1 MRDWNLKAEELRTI
15 TIAADARF
23 TAPNYYND
31 QVWELSLSGGEPAAL
46 ALQTTYG
53 LRARGMRLFPRF
65 VEGDQD
71 VGDPDKFSTPPIL
84 RRFYP
89 NFLLVTC
96 SPFPEIVVEMEYW
109 VPQSDAVAG
118 RIRVTNRSS
127 QQRQVRME
135 WNALLSPND
144 GGERM
149 APNEM
154 EAAPLL
160 SGSTGD
166 LSPVVFITGGAMA
179 TLGPFPALVLG
190 LDLPPGRSRQ
200 FTWCHAACPTL
211 EESFQLARHIASLNF
226 DAERARLELVNAGQ
240 VEIHTGDPDW
250 DLAFGLA
257 QKIALGLFL
266 GPTPQ
271 LPYASFVNA
280 RRPDH
285 GCSLRG
291 DGSDYGHLW
300 SGQNSLDAYTI
311 TNLILPGAPEL
322 AWGLLH
328 NFLSTQEPEGSV
340 DWKPGMGGQ
349 RGNRLAAPLL
359 GNLAW
364 RIYQTDGDRAAL
376 EQVFPKLLDFLQA
389 WFSPEH
395 DRDGDGIPEWDDPM
409 QAGFEDHP
417 LFSRWHTWAKNV
429 DITTSEGPALCAM
442 LYREC
447 QALIAIAKVLDRE
460 EPLPALRSLADN
472 LCAAVESAW
481 EPRTASYQNWD
492 RDSHTIQREEAIGSV
507 VGPGTIH
514 VEQQFPEPV
523 RLLLRIR
530 SSGETTRR
538 SQAFV
543 HGTSP
548 TGNHRVE
555 RIPPDRFQWYLG
567 MGSTTSE
574 RTYSAIE
581 YVEVQGLEETDTLS
595 LHTAGFACQEQTS
608 LLPLWAGIPSQ
619 KRAQAFVSKTIT
631 NPRRYWQP
639 YGLPACPRPPRQ
651 ADPGVCESV
660 HLTWTAMVGEGMVDY
675 GFRAEA
681 AELMTRSMRAIL
693 ATLKSEGGFRRY
705 YHAVTGQGI
714 GEQDALGGLPP
725 LGLFLETLGVRL
737 ISPERVALAGFNPFP
752 WPVTVKYRGLTVLR
766 QKDKTLVV
774 FPGGQTAS
782 IEDPAPRIVS
792 LE

>member
-1 MRDWNLKAEELRTI
+1 
-15 TIAADARF
+15 
-23 TAPNYYND
+23 
-31 QVWELSLSGGEPAAL
+31 
-46 ALQTTYG
+46 
-53 LRARGMRLFPRF
+53 
-65 VEGDQD
+65 
-71 VGDPDKFSTPPIL
+71 
-84 RRFYP
+84 
-89 NFLLVTC
+89 
-96 SPFPEIVVEMEYW
+96 
-109 VPQSDAVAG
+109 
-118 RIRVTNRSS
+118 
-127 QQRQVRME
+127 
-135 WNALLSPND
+135 
-144 GGERM
+144 
-149 APNEM
+149 
-154 EAAPLL
+154 
-160 SGSTGD
+160 
-166 LSPVVFITGGAMA
+166 
-179 TLGPFPALVLG
+179 
-190 LDLPPGRSRQ
+190 
-200 FTWCHAACPTL
+200 
-211 EESFQLARHIASLNF
+211 
-226 DAERARLELVNAGQ
+226 
-240 VEIHTGDPDW
+240 
-250 DLAFGLA
+250 
-257 QKIALGLFL
+257 
-266 GPTPQ
+266 
-271 LPYASFVNA
+271 
-280 RRPDH
+280 
-285 GCSLRG
+285 
-291 DGSDYGHLW
+291 
-300 SGQNSLDAYTI
+300 
-311 TNLILPGAPEL
+311 
-322 AWGLLH
+322 
-328 NFLSTQEPEGSV
+328 
-340 DWKPGMGGQ
+340 
-349 RGNRLAAPLL
+349 
-359 GNLAW
+359 
-364 RIYQTDGDRAAL
+364 
-376 EQVFPKLLDFLQA
+376 
-389 WFSPEH
+389 
-395 DRDGDGIPEWDDPM
+395 
-409 QAGFEDHP
+409 
-417 LFSRWHTWAKNV
+417 
-429 DITTSEGPALCAM
+429 
-442 LYREC
+442 
-447 QALIAIAKVLDRE
+447 
-460 EPLPALRSLADN
+460 
-472 LCAAVESAW
+472 
-481 EPRTASYQNWD
+481 
-492 RDSHTIQREEAIGSV
+492 
-507 VGPGTIH
+507 

-555 RIPPDRFQWYLG
+555 RISPDRFQWYLG

-595 LHTAGFACQEQTS
+595 LLTAGFACQEQTS

-681 AELMTRSMRAIL
+681 AELVTRSMRAIL

-737 ISPERVALAGFNPFP
+737 ISPQRIALAGFNPFP